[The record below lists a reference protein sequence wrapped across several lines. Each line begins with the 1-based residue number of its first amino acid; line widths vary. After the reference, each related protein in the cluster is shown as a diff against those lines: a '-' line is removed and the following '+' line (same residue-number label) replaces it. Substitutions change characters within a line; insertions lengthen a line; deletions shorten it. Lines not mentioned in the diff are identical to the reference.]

1 MGSTAHPD
9 EAFMRQVGRTLTMA
23 DAETCRVLICDR
35 DAKWSEPVHELL
47 HDADPCL
54 LQDLVNGLTR
64 FCIAGANE
72 DATALGVCHR
82 RGASNLADG
91 RLVWVRRSIPESA
104 RDGTRDG
111 SQNTVYIV
119 NRPRQV
125 QTSVVKKSAL
135 AITSW
140 WARRK
145 VRHAVGRSGT
155 GGSPWALR
163 TRGIVDGP
171 TRCAR
176 LFSAPWIRV

>member
-1 MGSTAHPD
+1 
-9 EAFMRQVGRTLTMA
+9 MA
-23 DAETCRVLICDR
+23 DAECCRVLICAR
-35 DAKWSEPVHELL
+35 DAKSSEPVHEI
-47 HDADPCL
+47 
-54 LQDLVNGLTR
+54 LQEAGIRIVQKLVNRLTP
-64 FCIAGANE
+64 FCIAVTNE
-72 DATALGVCHR
+72 DATGLGVCHR
-82 RGASNLADG
+82 QGASNLAHE